1 MNYIHPAKSGKQILK
16 YVKEFLSRG
25 WRYLVQLVQWLLTI
39 HKAPGLIPSTSQ
51 TMLVISALRRWV
63 VTVSYISGFFLGCRG
78 AHKQRESKNKNKN
91 THRLWI
97 TCCGGS
103 KQGKAQFLLLRH
115 LGVPK
120 TILQKPRAE
129 WNKSFKSTAQM
140 QKLSTHFCL
149 KPALLCHLS
158 IVPRSWIYTHLQRP
172 WHTALHSVFTHTP
185 WQNCSTENTL
195 TMISSESVIK
205 FCNKHMV
212 FNVENTNLA
221 CSLGEEASTFN

>member
-1 MNYIHPAKSGKQILK
+1 MSSSVGTVVAYHTQSPRFDPQHFTNHACDLSTQEMGGDCQLYIRFLSGMQRGSQTKGKQK
-16 YVKEFLSRG
+16 QK
-25 WRYLVQLVQWLLTI
+25 Q
-39 HKAPGLIPSTSQ
+39 HPPSMNH
-51 TMLVISALRRWV
+51 MLW
-63 VTVSYISGFFLGCRG
+63 G
-78 AHKQRESKNKNKN
+78 Q
-91 THRLWI
+91 
-97 TCCGGS
+97 
-103 KQGKAQFLLLRH
+103 QGKAQFLLVRH

-149 KPALLCHLS
+149 EPALLCHLS

>member
-1 MNYIHPAKSGKQILK
+1 
-16 YVKEFLSRG
+16 
-25 WRYLVQLVQWLLTI
+25 
-39 HKAPGLIPSTSQ
+39 
-51 TMLVISALRRWV
+51 MLGISALRRWV

-78 AHKQRESKNKNKN
+78 AHKQRESKNKKQKHPPSMN
-91 THRLWI
+91 HILVLLW
-97 TCCGGS
+97 GQ
-103 KQGKAQFLLLRH
+103 QGKAQFLLLRH

-140 QKLSTHFCL
+140 QKLSTHFSL
-149 KPALLCHLS
+149 EPALLCYLS

-221 CSLGEEASTFN
+221 CSLGGEASTFN